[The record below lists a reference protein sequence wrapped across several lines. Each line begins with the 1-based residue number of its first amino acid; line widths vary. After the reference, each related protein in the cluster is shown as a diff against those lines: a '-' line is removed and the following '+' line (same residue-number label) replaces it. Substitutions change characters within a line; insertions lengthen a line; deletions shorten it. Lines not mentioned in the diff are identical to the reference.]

1 MSRIIAAKAPNL
13 LLAPNQYSPQYHEQM
28 NNALRLYFS
37 RLDSSNSA
45 VLGVLGAQFLNSPHV
60 SASHSTDEYALG
72 DDTPTIVTWD
82 TLGDFAGFTLN
93 ADNTATAPVSGKYK
107 IDYSLQFA
115 NNDSSQHEAYVWL
128 RVDGVDVPNSCSLFT
143 LQTRRRGAIDSYLV
157 AYSSVL
163 FKMLGGQ
170 KISLHWATDKAAVSG
185 GALGVY
191 MKSVPAQT
199 TPYPRPANPSA
210 IGSITF
216 VSCPCD
222 QNIL

>member
-1 MSRIIAAKAPNL
+1 MTRLTAPKAPNL
-13 LLAPNQYSPQYHEQM
+13 LIAPTQYTAGYHEQM
-28 NNALRLYFS
+28 NNALRLYFN
-37 RLDSSNSA
+37 RVDAGNSA
-45 VLGVLGAQFLNSPHV
+45 LYGTLGGQFLNFPHV
-60 SASHSTDEYALG
+60 SASNSTDEYALG
-72 DDTPTIVTWD
+72 DDTPTIITWD
-82 TLGDFAGFTLN
+82 TLGEFAGFTLN

-128 RVDGVDVPNSCSLFT
+128 RVDGVDVPNSCSLFS
-143 LQTRRRGAIDSYLV
+143 LQTRRSDAIDSYLV

-191 MKSVPAQT
+191 LESVPAQT

-210 IGSITF
+210 CGSITF